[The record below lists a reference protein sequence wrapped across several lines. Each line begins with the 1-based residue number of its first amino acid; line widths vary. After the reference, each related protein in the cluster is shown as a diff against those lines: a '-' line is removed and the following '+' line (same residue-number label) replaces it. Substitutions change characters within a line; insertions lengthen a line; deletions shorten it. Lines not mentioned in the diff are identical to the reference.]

1 MSDVP
6 KGAMMNTEDVGLKKH
21 DLKTSTVVFMIFCLC
36 AAGAYGIE
44 EMIPE
49 SGPGLTLVMLI
60 ILPFIWSTPLGLVA
74 AELGS
79 ARPQEGGYYKW
90 VQEALGE
97 FWGFMAGWWRT
108 ISIYIDNT
116 LYVILAGGYLA
127 GEFGLGTAAEFAC
140 KALMIIIF
148 VYINIR
154 GVRDVGIVSTILS
167 ILVIVAFGM
176 VAICGFL
183 NWQQNPFIPFTADG
197 EIMGVSGIAFGD
209 WVYYIGM
216 GIAIGMWMYSGYES
230 MSTVAGEV
238 KNPQVIPKATLITV
252 PLIMAV
258 YIFPTMGGLAS
269 MGMWEDWGTEGDV
282 VGYADVVTQY
292 WGAGFGVFF
301 VIVAVLAQCS
311 IYNTYIASGSRGF
324 FALAEDNLAPPI
336 MVKCDKKHGVPYVSV
351 LSVGIVN
358 LILCMFAFDVVV
370 VIDVFLLVSAY
381 VMIFISAL
389 ILRKRIPKEQLKFKI
404 PGGYGFL
411 CVVCVVPMV
420 VAFIAFFINGTD
432 YFIGGMVG
440 IISGP
445 ILYYIW
451 RRMYGGLTRKN
462 PEAFPGNPKTKLAVG
477 DTYRISFIFLI
488 LAIFGAIASAWLPWF
503 EGDWWEDDEETIHY
517 YTDVYGIDGLFEIFL
532 AAILVMT
539 IVCAVLALV
548 FYLVAKKV
556 ELPKEEL
563 KRIELARRDY
573 MNSYVAAE
581 IAREAAY
588 KLAEEEAA
596 KNEQAQE

>member
-1 MSDVP
+1 MADLE
-6 KGAMMNTEDVGLKKH
+6 KTAMMDVDSHGLKKH
-21 DLKTSTVVFMIFCLC
+21 EMKVSTVVFMIFCLC

-49 SGPGLTLVMLI
+49 SGPGLTLIMLI
-60 ILPFIWSTPLGLVA
+60 VLPFVWSIPLGLVA
-74 AELGS
+74 SELGS

-97 FWGFMAGWWRT
+97 FWGFQAGWWRT

-127 GEFGLGTAAEFAC
+127 STFDLSWGAEFAI
-140 KALMIIIF
+140 KAAIIIIF
-148 VYINIR
+148 TYINIR

-167 ILVIVAFGM
+167 ILVIVAFAL
-176 VAICGFL
+176 VAIAGFM
-183 NWQQNPFIPFTADG
+183 NWTQNPFLPLTADG
-197 EIMGVSGIAFGD
+197 EIMGAAGIAFGD

-230 MSTVAGEV
+230 MSTVAGEIS
-238 KNPQVIPKATLITV
+238 NPQVIPKATLITI

-258 YIFPTMGGLAS
+258 YILPTMAGLAS
-269 MGMWEDWGTEGDV
+269 IGSWDSWGTEGDV
-282 VGYADVVTQY
+282 VGYSTVVTTY
-292 WGAGFGVFF
+292 WGAGFGLFF

-336 MVKCDKKHGVPYVSV
+336 LVKVDKKHGVPYVAV

-358 LILCMFAFDVVV
+358 LILCMFAFEVVV
-370 VIDVFLLVSAY
+370 VIDVFLLISAY

-389 ILRKRIPKEQLKFKI
+389 ILRKRIPKEELKFKI

-411 CVVCVVPMV
+411 MLICIVPCII
-420 VAFIAFFINGTD
+420 AFAAFFINGTD

-445 ILYYIW
+445 VLYFIW
-451 RRMYGGLTRKN
+451 RRRYGGLTKKDAKTYPKN
-462 PEAFPGNPKTKLAVG
+462 EKTGMAVG
-477 DTYRISFIFLI
+477 DLKRMSTMFGI
-488 LAIFGAIASAWLPWF
+488 LTVMGIIGLLFLPWF
-503 EGDWWEDDEETIHY
+503 EGDWGNDWYLE
-517 YTDVYGIDGLFEIFL
+517 VYGLEGFFDTMLVWIRWATIAAGVATVGLGI
-532 AAILVMT
+532 AAS
-539 IVCAVLALV
+539 
-548 FYLVAKKV
+548 KV
-556 ELPKEEL
+556 EPRL
-563 KRIELARRDY
+563 KG
-573 MNSYVAAE
+573 
-581 IAREAAY
+581 
-588 KLAEEEAA
+588 
-596 KNEQAQE
+596 

>member
-1 MSDVP
+1 MNDVA
-6 KGAMMNTEDVGLKKH
+6 KGAKMDTSEVGLKKH
-21 DLKTSTVVFMIFCLC
+21 DLKVSTVVFMIFCLC

-60 ILPFIWSTPLGLVA
+60 VLPFIWSTPLGLVA
-74 AELGS
+74 SELGS

-97 FWGFMAGWWRT
+97 FWGFQAGWWRT

-127 GEFGLGTAAEFAC
+127 QEFDLGWGVEFAF
-140 KALMIIIF
+140 KAGMIIVF
-148 VYINIR
+148 TYINIR
-154 GVRDVGIVSTILS
+154 GVKDVGIVSTLLS
-167 ILVIVAFGM
+167 ILVMVAFAI
-176 VAICGFL
+176 VAICGFM

-197 EIMGVSGIAFGD
+197 EIMGLSGIAFAD

-238 KNPQVIPKATLITV
+238 TNPQAIPKATLITI

-258 YIFPTMGGLAS
+258 YILPTMGGLAALE
-269 MGMWEDWGTEGDV
+269 GMWEDWGTEGDV
-282 VGYADVVTQY
+282 VGYSDVVTTY
-292 WGAGFGVFF
+292 WGAGFGLFF
-301 VIVAVLAQCS
+301 IIVAVLANCS

-358 LILCMFAFDVVV
+358 LILCMFAFTVVV

-381 VMIFISAL
+381 VMIFISAM
-389 ILRKRIPKEQLKFKI
+389 ILRKRIPDEERKFKI

-411 CVVCVVPMV
+411 CLLCIVPCCI
-420 VAFIAFFINGTD
+420 AFIAFFINGTD
-432 YFIGGMVG
+432 YFIGGMAG
-440 IISGP
+440 IVSGP

-451 RRMYGGLTRKN
+451 RRMYGGLTRKD
-462 PEAFPGNPKTKLAVG
+462 PVAFPGNPKTGLAVG
-477 DTYRISFIFLI
+477 DVRRMSIMFFI
-488 LAIFGAIASAWLPWF
+488 LAGMGLIGCFFLPWF
-503 EGDWWEDDEETIHY
+503 EGDWGNDWYLEC
-517 YTDVYGIDGLFEIFL
+517 YGIEGFFDTMMVWIRWATGAAAVIGLIL
-532 AAILVMT
+532 AA
-539 IVCAVLALV
+539 
-548 FYLVAKKV
+548 VAAKVEPKKV
-556 ELPKEEL
+556 EDDDESVS
-563 KRIELARRDY
+563 
-573 MNSYVAAE
+573 NAAV
-581 IAREAAY
+581 
-588 KLAEEEAA
+588 
-596 KNEQAQE
+596 

>member
-1 MSDVP
+1 MNDVAR
-6 KGAMMNTEDVGLKKH
+6 GAKVDTEELGLKKH
-21 DLKTSTVVFMIFCLC
+21 DLKVSTVVFMIFCLC

-60 ILPFIWSTPLGLVA
+60 VLPFVWSTPLGLVA
-74 AELGS
+74 SELGS

-97 FWGFMAGWWRT
+97 FWGFQAGWWRT

-127 GEFGLGTAAEFAC
+127 NEFGLGWGAEFAF
-140 KALMIIIF
+140 KAAIIIIF
-148 VYINIR
+148 TYINIR

-167 ILVIVAFGM
+167 ILVIIAFGM

-183 NWQQNPFIPFTADG
+183 NWSQNPFIPFTADG
-197 EIMGVSGIAFGD
+197 DIMGVSGIAFSD

-238 KNPQVIPKATLITV
+238 TNPQVIPKATMITV
-252 PLIMAV
+252 PLIMCV

-282 VGYADVVTQY
+282 VGYSDVVATY
-292 WGAGFGVFF
+292 WGAGFGLFF
-301 VIVAVLAQCS
+301 VFVAVMAQCS

-336 MVKCDKKHGVPYVSV
+336 LVKCDKKHGVPYIAV

-358 LILCMFAFDVVV
+358 LILCMFAFKVVV

-381 VMIFISAL
+381 VMIFISAM
-389 ILRKRIPKEQLKFKI
+389 ILRKKIPEEERKFKI
-404 PGGYGFL
+404 PGGYAFL
-411 CVVCVVPMV
+411 SVICIVPCLI
-420 VAFIAFFINGTD
+420 AFIAFFINGTD

-440 IISGP
+440 IVSGP
-445 ILYYIW
+445 VLYVIW
-451 RRMYGGLTRKN
+451 RRRYGGLTKKN
-462 PEAFPGNPKTKLAVG
+462 PVLFPANPKTGLAVG
-477 DTYRISFIFLI
+477 DLRRMGTMFLI
-488 LAIFGAIASAWLPWF
+488 LAVMGGIGTQFLPWF
-503 EGDWWEDDEETIHY
+503 EGDWGNDWYLEY
-517 YTDVYGIDGLFEIFL
+517 YGIEGFFDTMLSWIQIATVAAAVICVILFI
-532 AAILVMT
+532 AAR
-539 IVCAVLALV
+539 
-548 FYLVAKKV
+548 KV
-556 ELPKEEL
+556 EPKKGEL
-563 KRIELARRDY
+563 TR
-573 MNSYVAAE
+573 S
-581 IAREAAY
+581 
-588 KLAEEEAA
+588 
-596 KNEQAQE
+596 

>member
-1 MSDVP
+1 MNEVQKTAKVDVDEL
-6 KGAMMNTEDVGLKKH
+6 GIKKH
-21 DLKTSTVVFMIFCLC
+21 DLKVHTVVFMIFCLC

-60 ILPFIWSTPLGLVA
+60 VLPFVWSTPLGLVA
-74 AELGS
+74 SELGS

-97 FWGFMAGWWRT
+97 FWGFQAGWWRT

-127 GEFGLGTAAEFAC
+127 NRFGFDWTIEFAF
-140 KALMIIIF
+140 KAAMILVF
-148 VYINIR
+148 TYINIR

-176 VAICGFL
+176 VALCGFL
-183 NWQQNPFIPFTADG
+183 NWSQNPFIPFTADG
-197 EIMGVSGIAFGD
+197 EILGLSGIGFAD

-216 GIAIGMWMYSGYES
+216 GISIGMWMYAGYES

-238 KNPQVIPKATLITV
+238 TNPQVIPKATMITV
-252 PLIMAV
+252 PLIMMV

-269 MGMWEDWGTEGDV
+269 MGRWDEWGTEGEV
-282 VGYADVVTQY
+282 VGYADVVTTF

-301 VIVAVLAQCS
+301 LIVAVLAQCS

-336 MVKCDKKHGVPYVSV
+336 LVKVDKKHGVPYVAV

-358 LILCMFAFDVVV
+358 LILCMFAFKVVV
-370 VIDVFLLVSAY
+370 VIDVFLLISAY

-389 ILRKRIPKEQLKFKI
+389 ILRKRIPEEERKFKI

-411 CVVCVVPMV
+411 VLICVVPMFI
-420 VAFIAFFINGTD
+420 AFIAFFINGTD
-432 YFIGGMVG
+432 YFIGGMIG
-440 IISGP
+440 IVSGP

-451 RRMYGGLTRKN
+451 RRMYGGLTKKD
-462 PEAFPGNPKTKLAVG
+462 PVKYPGNPKTGLAVG
-477 DTYRISFIFLI
+477 DVRRMSVMFGI
-488 LAIFGAIASAWLPWF
+488 LSVMGIIGNLFLPWF
-503 EGDWWEDDEETIHY
+503 EGDWGDEYYFET
-517 YTDVYGIDGLFEIFL
+517 YGIDGFL
-532 AAILVMT
+532 GTMLLWIKIATIAAVAITIILG
-539 IVCAVLALV
+539 IVAS
-548 FYLVAKKV
+548 KV
-556 ELPKEEL
+556 EPK
-563 KRIELARRDY
+563 KA
-573 MNSYVAAE
+573 
-581 IAREAAY
+581 
-588 KLAEEEAA
+588 
-596 KNEQAQE
+596 

>member
-1 MSDVP
+1 MNDVA
-6 KGAMMNTEDVGLKKH
+6 KGAKMDVAEHGLKKH
-21 DLKTSTVVFMIFCLC
+21 DMKVSTVVFMIFCLC

-60 ILPFIWSTPLGLVA
+60 VLPFIWSTPLGLVA

-97 FWGFMAGWWRT
+97 FWGFQAGWWRT

-116 LYVILAGGYLA
+116 LYVILAGSYLA
-127 GEFGLGTAAEFAC
+127 NEFGFGWGTEFAI
-140 KALMIIIF
+140 KAAIIIIF
-148 VYINIR
+148 IYINIR
-154 GVRDVGIVSTILS
+154 GIKDVGIVSTILS

-176 VAICGFL
+176 VAVCGFL
-183 NWQQNPFIPFTADG
+183 NWSQNPFIPFTADG
-197 EIMGVSGIAFGD
+197 DIMGLSGIAFAD
-209 WVYYIGM
+209 WVYYVGM

-238 KNPQVIPKATLITV
+238 SNPQVIPKATLITI

-269 MGMWEDWGTEGDV
+269 LGMWEDWGTEGDV
-282 VGYADVVTQY
+282 VGYSDVVATY
-292 WGAGFGVFF
+292 WGAGFGIFF

-324 FALAEDNLAPPI
+324 FALADDNLAPPVL
-336 MVKCDKKHGVPYVSV
+336 VKCDKKHGVPYIAV

-358 LILCMFAFDVVV
+358 LILCMFAFKVVV

-381 VMIFISAL
+381 VMIFISAM
-389 ILRKRIPKEQLKFKI
+389 ILRKRIPEEELKFKI

-411 CVVCVVPMV
+411 CLICIVPCII
-420 VAFIAFFINGTD
+420 AFIAFFINGTD

-445 ILYYIW
+445 VLYVIW
-451 RRMYGGLTRKN
+451 RRMYGGLTKKD
-462 PEAFPGNPKTKLAVG
+462 PVSYPSNPKTGLAEG
-477 DTYRISFIFLI
+477 DLRRMSFLFFV
-488 LAIFGAIASAWLPWF
+488 LAAMGFIGTLFLPWF
-503 EGDWWEDDEETIHY
+503 EGDWGNDWYLEY
-517 YTDVYGIDGLFEIFL
+517 YGIEGFFDTMMSWVTWATI
-532 AAILVMT
+532 AAALLGV
-539 IVCAVLALV
+539 VLG
-548 FYLVAKKV
+548 LVAAKI
-556 ELPKEEL
+556 EPKRVKLL
-563 KRIELARRDY
+563 K
-573 MNSYVAAE
+573 
-581 IAREAAY
+581 
-588 KLAEEEAA
+588 
-596 KNEQAQE
+596 